1 MRRFI
6 TCCALAAL
14 LAAGSPAF
22 ADGHERDTLIG
33 TNLAAPL
40 FGVYSATFQQL
51 VRNDLSIF
59 VRPVFYY
66 PSWSLL
72 WQGDRA
78 LVPEGWSYWE
88 LYADI
93 GANYYPQNNAPE
105 GFFAGLGLAPGYLYL
120 MNDRDKE
127 APGFRL
133 GIVTQIGYQFM
144 LGPVAVA
151 PRGSMTYRMPFADLD
166 RVGGSEVQ
174 VPLRNH
180 NIERVV
186 RGFQLDFGL
195 DLAIAF

>member
-1 MRRFI
+1 MRRYL

-66 PSWSLL
+66 PPWSLL
-72 WQGDRA
+72 WQGERA
-78 LVPEGWSYWE
+78 LVPKGWSYWE
-88 LYADI
+88 LYAEL

-120 MNDRDKE
+120 KDDRETE

-166 RVGGSEVQ
+166 RFDNKVRA
-174 VPLRNH
+174 PLGNRT
-180 NIERVV
+180 IEQIV

>member
-6 TCCALAAL
+6 TCSVLAVL

-22 ADGHERDTLIG
+22 ADGHDRDTLIG
-33 TNLAAPL
+33 ANLAAPL

-59 VRPVFYY
+59 VRPVFYE
-66 PSWSLL
+66 PRWGVV
-72 WQGDRA
+72 WQAERA
-78 LVPEGWSYWE
+78 LVPEDWEYWE
-88 LYADI
+88 LYADL

-105 GFFAGLGLAPGYLYL
+105 GFFAGLGLAPGYLHL
-120 MNDRDKE
+120 KDGAATE

-133 GIVTQIGYQFM
+133 GIVTQLGYQFVW
-144 LGPVAVA
+144 GPVAVA
-151 PRGSMTYRMPFADLD
+151 PRGSMVYRMPFADLD
-166 RVGGSEVQ
+166 SLDDG
-174 VPLRNH
+174 PLN
-180 NIERVV
+180 NPNTIEEVV